1 MAVPHDTLALYTS
14 LILGWV
20 NAGYGYP
27 KPGQHV
33 AVSPGPGGSDGAAAA
48 AVGDDDPVI
57 VHLSAGGFAAVYI
70 SVSAA
75 VCLMSLARNFAWF
88 HATYIAAKRLHEKMF
103 LSMLRA
109 PVAFFH
115 ANPHGRILNRF
126 SRDQSVVD
134 SVRVSEHRRLVPA
147 PTPTQPLL
155 LCSVC
160 PLLQELP
167 DYISDAVATWMSV
180 RRHPDSVVLVDEHEP
195 DSVAAACLGL
205 LAPFRL
211 LVDLLSLLSL
221 PLSSSSSSLVW
232 YGSMAASFPTT
243 AAQHVS

>member
-1 MAVPHDTLALYTS
+1 MGPGCRWVVEVPHDTVPLYTS
-14 LILGWV
+14 LTLGRV
-20 NAGYGYP
+20 ALLDTGYGYP

-33 AVSPGPGGSDGAAAA
+33 AVSPGPSGSDGAAAA

-134 SVRVSEHRRLVPA
+134 SVRVCEHRRLVTA
-147 PTPTQPLL
+147 PPPTQQLL
-155 LCSVC
+155 LCCVC
-160 PLLQELP
+160 
-167 DYISDAVATWMSV
+167 
-180 RRHPDSVVLVDEHEP
+180 VLCFR
-195 DSVAAACLGL
+195 SCLTT
-205 LAPFRL
+205 
-211 LVDLLSLLSL
+211 SLMLWQ
-221 PLSSSSSSLVW
+221 P
-232 YGSMAASFPTT
+232 G
-243 AAQHVS
+243 